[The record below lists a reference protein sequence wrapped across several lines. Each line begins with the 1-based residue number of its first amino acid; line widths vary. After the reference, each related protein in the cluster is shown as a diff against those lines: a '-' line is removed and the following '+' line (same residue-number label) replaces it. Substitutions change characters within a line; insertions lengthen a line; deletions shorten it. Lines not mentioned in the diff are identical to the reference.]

1 MPKQP
6 LSPGTFTLRA
16 RYLLTMQEA
25 PSEDGYITIADGQVV
40 AIGKSQQVEPVFDL
54 GDVIL
59 MPGLVNAHTHLE
71 FSDLANPLPAGDTFP
86 EWILA
91 VIASR
96 RRQRA
101 ALEGS
106 DSPEASAQAAVAHG
120 LAESIRSGVTT
131 LGEIST
137 VPGSQHWYQPAQI
150 QTVLFQEILGLSV
163 EDIPRHV

>member
-25 PSEDGYITIADGQVV
+25 PSEDGYITIADGQIV
-40 AIGKSQQVEPVFDL
+40 AIGKNHQVQPVFDL

-91 VIASR
+91 VIAS
-96 RRQRA
+96 
-101 ALEGS
+101 
-106 DSPEASAQAAVAHG
+106 
-120 LAESIRSGVTT
+120 
-131 LGEIST
+131 
-137 VPGSQHWYQPAQI
+137 
-150 QTVLFQEILGLSV
+150 
-163 EDIPRHV
+163 